1 MGKGRGVV
9 LYFFAIFLF
18 LGLYM
23 SMLQRVVGEIAVKY
37 GLDNTAMGTIIT
49 MTFVGFMISP
59 ILTGEAAD
67 RFGRRRAVLFAFI
80 GMLLGLGLALGIN
93 SPVGV
98 GIGFFVSG
106 LAFGVFEM
114 TISSILADIVPEN
127 ANKVLNYSRL
137 CYALGTIAG
146 PFIAMG
152 LLSAL
157 GDWVYVMVLD
167 VVLLIV
173 LLLVFLRIS
182 YPVPLYPNHSTT
194 QKGQTSVTLR
204 ILKNSTLI
212 LLGFSVM
219 MYFAV
224 EAGLTFYVAKYIG
237 QLSSDMMLATLTL
250 SVFWVFAALGR
261 LVAARITK
269 ELHLMI
275 GILALVAGIGLAACL
290 ITDALVVSI
299 AAFGVMGLGC
309 SAIYPTLLAAG
320 KMQFPKY
327 TTTVFGVLMSVG
339 AIGGILQP
347 LVMGAVADAT
357 ASLKAALAACMVPLA
372 AVIALQAVLRYKYK
386 KEARM
391 CAKNDN
397 ARECGQN

>member
-261 LVAARITK
+261 LVAARFTK

-309 SAIYPTLLAAG
+309 SAIYPTLLAVG
-320 KMQFPKY
+320 KMQFTKY
-327 TTTVFGVLMSVG
+327 TATVFGVLMSVG
-339 AIGGILQP
+339 AVGGILQP

-372 AVIALQAVLRYKYK
+372 AVIALQAVLRYRCK